1 MICTLIAYIRSV
13 SDWLIGE
20 TAGTIAPDDQLWVS
34 DTLLPVYALVPCLIV
49 GVLIGVV
56 ITFVHQSRR
65 TSCVQAS
72 DDFDCKM
79 TDAQVFE
86 CISVRF

>member
-1 MICTLIAYIRSV
+1 MICTLIAYIRSLN
-13 SDWLIGE
+13 DWLSGE

-56 ITFVHQSRR
+56 ITFVHQSRKTR
-65 TSCVQAS
+65 VQAS
-72 DDFDCKM
+72 DHFDCKM
-79 TDAQVFE
+79 TDTQVFQ
-86 CISVRF
+86 CISVRL